1 MTTEK
6 RKMHRSF
13 GVLMLALLLILS
25 LTGCEMLF
33 LMKSDGRIIEEQD
46 IGIPPLTGTYDVF
59 ISPSYASFEFNTVEH
74 GTIQENTWKSVKLDP
89 FSTFAADVDT
99 AAYAT
104 VRRYLLSGQLPPKD
118 AVRIEEMIN
127 YFKYDYPSPAGD
139 MPFGISMT
147 LTDTPW
153 NEKTKLLV
161 VGIKAN
167 ELDVGDRKPSN
178 FVYLIDV
185 SGSMFG
191 SDKLGLVKQA
201 FHLLTEQLGPDDTV
215 SIVTYAGS
223 DQVLADGLSG
233 NDKLAI
239 MQIIDE
245 LEAGGST
252 HGSKGIV
259 TAYELAE
266 KYFDEEKNNRVIL
279 ATDGDLNVG
288 VTSEGELVELIE
300 ERRETGVFL
309 SVMGFG
315 FDNLKDSKLE
325 ALADHGNGNYAYID
339 SVLEAKK
346 LLVDDMG
353 ATLHTIAKDVKFQI
367 EFNPALIKGY
377 RLVGYENRLL
387 NDEDFVDD
395 QKDGGEVG
403 EGHRVTVIYEI
414 AEHDS
419 EQMIPIVEG
428 RYEHSNEGLN
438 HAFDDELLT
447 VNIRY
452 KDPASSTSELLT
464 YQLTADTYAA
474 AMDDN
479 QKLAAAIVQFG
490 MLLRD
495 SEHKGTATYDG
506 VLDTLHSLNNKDD
519 YINELIYL
527 VSRAKRMTA
536 LANGESVQ
544 SETDQIDDIDAI
556 GIAKR
561 FIMELDVTQHD
572 ALDLSTV
579 ATAVLTEE
587 TIPMWGDALDLDGN
601 PIESGTMQPGDFF
614 VGFGDAW
621 SLNYLVVIVSATTG
635 EVIATQSGN

>member
-33 LMKSDGRIIEEQD
+33 LMKSDGRMIEEQD

-127 YFKYDYPSPAGD
+127 YFKYDYPSPADD
-139 MPFGISMT
+139 MPFGISTT

-233 NDKLAI
+233 NDKLEI

-245 LEAGGST
+245 LETGGST

-300 ERRETGVFL
+300 ERREIGVFL

-395 QKDGGEVG
+395 QRDGGEVG

-474 AMDDN
+474 VMVDN

-544 SETDQIDDIDAI
+544 SKTDQIDDIDAI

-572 ALDLSTV
+572 ALDLSAV

-587 TIPMWGDALDLDGN
+587 TIPMWGDLLDLDGN
-601 PIESGTMQPGDFF
+601 PIESGTIQPGDFF

-635 EVIATQSGN
+635 DVIATQSGN